1 MHHNKSTQKNG
12 FTLIEL
18 LVVIAIIAILAAVLF
33 PVFVQAKAKARQV
46 SCLSNLKQLGLA
58 MLMYVQDYDD
68 TFPPFGYRIDA
79 THYQYWWG
87 MEIGT
92 WYYGA
97 PFDALDYDMRK
108 GLLEPY
114 KKSTAILRCPS
125 FYPTHTAY
133 GDSKKYGMGY
143 GYNSALIEDTYAGIP
158 QANLNTLASPAE
170 TILFGDAALHYDVL
184 SPTWPPPIV
193 DETWESTMLVSP
205 ATLLSWGYPSL
216 EYRFH
221 DPRHFGKANILFA
234 DGHAKAMSKEAL
246 ESSDDLWDRE

>member
-1 MHHNKSTQKNG
+1 MQHNKSTQKNG

-33 PVFVQAKAKARQV
+33 PVFVQAKAKARQI

-87 MEIGT
+87 MEIGA

-114 KKSTAILRCPS
+114 KRSTAILRCPS
-125 FYPTHTAY
+125 FFPTHTAY
-133 GDSKKYGMGY
+133 GDSKQYGMGY
-143 GYNSALIEDTYAGIP
+143 GYNSALIADTYADIP

-170 TILFGDAALHYDVL
+170 TIVFGDAAQHFD
-184 SPTWPPPIV
+184 PTLWPPGPV
-193 DETWESTMLVSP
+193 SDATWESTMISP
-205 ATLLSWGYPSL
+205 PSTIMAWYGSMD
-216 EYRFH
+216 YRFH
-221 DPRHFGKANILFA
+221 ELRHSGFANIVFA